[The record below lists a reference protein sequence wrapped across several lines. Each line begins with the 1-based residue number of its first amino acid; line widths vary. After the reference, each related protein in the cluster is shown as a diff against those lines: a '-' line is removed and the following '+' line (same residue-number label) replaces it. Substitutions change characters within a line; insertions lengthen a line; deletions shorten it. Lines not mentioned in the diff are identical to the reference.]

1 MKFRPMLAVVL
12 ALFVSAGTWADD
24 IADQIGRGLRAYN
37 AAGYADAIQEL
48 QFAVAQIQEKLNA
61 GYLAL
66 MPEPLSGWQADPA
79 EAQTAV
85 ALMGGGTHIS
95 RHYHNDSAQ
104 EVTLEIA
111 INSPLIQNLNLM
123 LSNTAV
129 FSSDRSIKPYRF
141 DVYRGVLRKEGT
153 TREISVLVGNRVMVK
168 ATGQDLKDEKP
179 LEAYLKTMDLKKVA
193 TAIGD

>member
-1 MKFRPMLAVVL
+1 MLLTVL
-12 ALFVSAGTWADD
+12 ALVTSAGAWADD
-24 IADQIGRGLRAYN
+24 IADQIDRGLKAYRSES
-37 AAGYADAIQEL
+37 YANAIQEL
-48 QFAVAQIQEKLNA
+48 QFAASQIQEKLNT

-66 MPEPLSGWQADPA
+66 MPEPLLGWRADPA
-79 EAQTAV
+79 EAQTAA

-95 RHYHNDSAQ
+95 RHYHNESAQ

-111 INSPLIQNLNLM
+111 IDSPLIQNLNLV

-129 FSSDRSIKPYRF
+129 FTSDRSIKPYRF
-141 DVYRGVLRKEGT
+141 DIYRGALRKEGT

-179 LEAYLKTMDLKKVA
+179 LEIYLKTMDLKKIV
-193 TAIGD
+193 TTVGD